1 MKVHRT
7 VKGPASHRR
16 AVWRGCG
23 DGPGDEPSGSHCRP
37 CPGLVQ
43 TRTLTAP
50 APPTEEQSASAG
62 APRPSSGFRP
72 SSSHGCLKM
81 KSAFRLFSR
90 PKLAGAV
97 YQRLPQGRAFASQE
111 APQQG
116 EAEDSVWSGEG
127 PPRPSPRHMA
137 RRSSGLHDR
146 EIRAAQ
152 LSESEQ
158 TRRPDVLLISN
169 GPASSAHAGSQQ
181 SRAGSAQAWEAARS
195 AALPGRRV
203 LLPRKQGRGRRLPA
217 GGARRGARQGLGR
230 LLGSLE
236 ARVCEA
242 EDAGLGAGLGALLG
256 CGRGCVA
263 SAPEEPRPGAHP
275 GLAWEGEGICERG
288 PYVSTDTP
296 LTASGPPTAR
306 LRGSPGVPVWQQAG
320 SLPRGSTGIQVRIS
334 APLSAGPSLDLSHPQ
349 FAHH

>member
-1 MKVHRT
+1 MVTAQEMNRR
-7 VKGPASHRR
+7 GP
-16 AVWRGCG
+16 
-23 DGPGDEPSGSHCRP
+23 HCRP

-43 TRTLTAP
+43 TRALTAP
-50 APPTEEQSASAG
+50 PRPTEEQSASAG

-181 SRAGSAQAWEAARS
+181 SRVGSAQAWEAA
-195 AALPGRRV
+195 
-203 LLPRKQGRGRRLPA
+203 
-217 GGARRGARQGLGR
+217 
-230 LLGSLE
+230 
-236 ARVCEA
+236 
-242 EDAGLGAGLGALLG
+242 
-256 CGRGCVA
+256 
-263 SAPEEPRPGAHP
+263 
-275 GLAWEGEGICERG
+275 
-288 PYVSTDTP
+288 P
-296 LTASGPPTAR
+296 LCR
-306 LRGSPGVPVWQQAG
+306 
-320 SLPRGSTGIQVRIS
+320 
-334 APLSAGPSLDLSHPQ
+334 SAGPEGPPAAKTGAGEKSPRGRSSPRRPAGSRASARVSGSPSLRG
-349 FAHH
+349 